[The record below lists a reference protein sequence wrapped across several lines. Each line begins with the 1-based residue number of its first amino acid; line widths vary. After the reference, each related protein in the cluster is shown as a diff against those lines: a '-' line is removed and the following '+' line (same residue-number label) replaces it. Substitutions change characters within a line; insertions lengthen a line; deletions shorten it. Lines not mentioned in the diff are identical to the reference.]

1 MNIVT
6 NNLTIADLLMF
17 FKKELFLSLNCHHI
31 GTIQEFDPTDQTCRA
46 TINYKK
52 TLYKDNGSGIREV
65 YYEDYPVLVDAPAII
80 LSGGGANLTF
90 PIAPGDE
97 CLCIF
102 NDRDIDNW
110 FASGQTME
118 NETGRMHS
126 FTDGIVLVGLRSLA
140 KKIGS
145 YDTNHAQLSWGN
157 AKLGITA
164 EKVLVSNTTNTLN
177 DLLQEL
183 ITQVK
188 TLSEQCSQIKVT
200 AVSGGPPESMS
211 GPPSNASDIAAVGT
225 ELSSIAGK
233 LSALLE

>member
-1 MNIVT
+1 MTIVANDT
-6 NNLTIADLLMF
+6 SLSDLLMF
-17 FKKELFLSLNCHHI
+17 FKKEIFMSLNCHHI
-31 GTIQEFDPTDQTCRA
+31 GTITSFDPEKQVCQA

-52 TLYKDNGSGIREV
+52 TYFRSNANGQQET
-65 YYEDYPVLVDAPAII
+65 YYEDYAILIDAPAII

-90 PIAPGDE
+90 PISPGDE

-110 FASGQTME
+110 WASGQVKE

-126 FTDGIVLVGLRSLA
+126 FTDGLILVGLKSQA
-140 KKIGS
+140 KKIS
-145 YDTNHAQLSWGN
+145 DYDMQHAQLAWGN

-164 EKVLVSNTTNTLN
+164 EKVLVSNTTDTLN
-177 DLLQEL
+177 GLLQDL

-200 AVSGGPPESMS
+200 NIYPGPSMS
-211 GPPSNASDIAAVGT
+211 GPPDNASAISAVGT

>member
-1 MNIVT
+1 MTIVA
-6 NNLTIADLLMF
+6 NNLNLSDLLTF
-17 FKKELFLSLNCHHI
+17 FKKEIFASLNCHHI
-31 GTIQEFDPTDQTCRA
+31 GTIQEFNAEEQVCRA
-46 TINYKK
+46 TINYKMTFYK
-52 TLYKDNGSGIREV
+52 TNLQGIQEKYFVDR
-65 YYEDYPVLVDAPAII
+65 PILIDAPAII
-80 LSGGGANLTF
+80 LSGGAANLTF
-90 PIAPGDE
+90 PISPGDE

-110 FASGQTME
+110 WASGQVKE
-118 NETGRMHS
+118 NETSRMHS
-126 FTDGIVLVGLRSLA
+126 FTDGLILVGLKSLA
-140 KKIGS
+140 KKIPN
-145 YDTNHAQLSWGN
+145 YDMNHAQLSWGN

-188 TLSEQCSQIKVT
+188 TLSEQCSQIQVT
-200 AVSGGPPESMS
+200 AVSGGPPTSMS
-211 GPPSNASDIAAVGT
+211 GPPKNASDIAAVGT

>member
-1 MNIVT
+1 M
-6 NNLTIADLLMF
+6 TIIANDVSLSDLLMY
-17 FKKELFLSLNCHHI
+17 FKKELFTSLNCHHI
-31 GTIQEFDPTDQTCRA
+31 GTIQEFDPNDQTCKA

-52 TLYKDNGSGIREV
+52 TYYRDSEV
-65 YYEDYPVLVDAPAII
+65 KLQEPYYEDYAIIVDAPAIV

-90 PIAPGDE
+90 PIKQGDE

-110 FASGQTME
+110 FVSGQVKE
-118 NETGRMHS
+118 NKTGRLHS
-126 FTDGIVLVGLRSLA
+126 YTDALILVGLKSVA
-140 KKIGS
+140 NKISS
-145 YDTNHAQLSWGN
+145 YDMNHAQLSWGN
-157 AKLGITA
+157 AKLGITDS
-164 EKVLVSNTTNTLN
+164 KVLVSNTTDTLN
-177 DLLQEL
+177 GLLQDL

-200 AVSGGPPESMS
+200 AVSGGPPTSMS